1 MKLFSWNLNS
11 KEVVFSI
18 LIIFL
23 TVVLT
28 FVGVQHSLLIP
39 LGAIFATAFVASII
53 RNIKFGLVLLLCSY
67 FYVRPIYFLPMS
79 NLTYFRVDDV
89 LWTLVFISWL
99 VNARNVAK
107 KASIRSLPLFWPLLS
122 LCIIAVLSGIR
133 VFILTPSP
141 MPLGNYAWFLF
152 RLLQYV
158 SVYFIVGTIRFS
170 TQERSRLFSIIILC
184 GTVISAIVF
193 LQYLGIIAE
202 FPLPRYIET
211 AGAVTGTFSFKTQIG
226 AVAMILAFLV
236 LDKIVWRKL
245 YWWLGIILFGC
256 FSVLLLI
263 TQSRSAW
270 VAFVVGILVYLLTMR
285 TLRSKFFLGTTLIIA
300 GILFFG
306 IESNQQLYNSRPI
319 FDLET
324 GELNKDAAVS
334 ARLNSLPVILSYLAD
349 NPDIVFFGVGFMNWR
364 YTLSPVS
371 DIYGGHNNFLTAFA
385 ELGLFGFIAFCFL
398 IIKGI
403 LSAWKS
409 LKQNQPFS
417 QCYMALF
424 VGLCAASFFE
434 DIFWPAFAQESFLA
448 FFLFIS
454 ALSISHVINKT
465 GQQAASIS
473 QLD

>member
-1 MKLFSWNLNS
+1 MKLFSWNINS
-11 KEVVFSI
+11 KEVVFII

-23 TVVLT
+23 AVALT
-28 FVGVQHSLLIP
+28 FVGIQLSLWIP
-39 LGAIFATAFVASII
+39 LGAIIAVVLIVGII

-79 NLTYFRVDDV
+79 NLTYIRVDDV
-89 LWTLVFISWL
+89 LWALVFTSWL
-99 VNARNVAK
+99 INARKRARSI
-107 KASIRSLPLFWPLLS
+107 SIRSLPLFWPLLC
-122 LCIIAVLSGIR
+122 LCLLSVLSGIR
-133 VFILTPSP
+133 VFMLTPSP

-158 SVYFIVGTIRFS
+158 SVYFIVGTINFS
-170 TQERSRLFSIIILC
+170 TQERSRLFSLMILC
-184 GTVISAIVF
+184 GAVISSIIF
-193 LQYLGIIAE
+193 LQYLGILTE
-202 FPLPRYIET
+202 FPLPKYVET
-211 AGAVTGTFSFKTQIG
+211 AGAITGTFNFKTQIG
-226 AVAMILAFLV
+226 AVSMILVFLA

-285 TLRSKFFLGTTLIIA
+285 TFRSKFFLGTTLIIA
-300 GILFFG
+300 GVLFFG

-319 FDLET
+319 FDMET

-371 DIYGGHNNFLTAFA
+371 EIYGGHNNYLTAFA
-385 ELGLFGFIAFCFL
+385 ELGLFGFIVFCFV

-403 LSAWKS
+403 WSAWKS

-417 QCYMALF
+417 QCYMAIF

-434 DIFWPAFAQESFLA
+434 DIFWPAIAQESFLA

-454 ALSISHVINKT
+454 ALSVPLVINKT
-465 GQQAASIS
+465 GQQAASIA
-473 QLD
+473 QLN